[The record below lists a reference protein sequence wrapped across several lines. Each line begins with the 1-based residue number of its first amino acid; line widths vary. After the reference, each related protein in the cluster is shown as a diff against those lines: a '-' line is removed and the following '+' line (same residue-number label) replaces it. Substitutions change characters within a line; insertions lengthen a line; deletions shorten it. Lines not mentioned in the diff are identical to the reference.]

1 MEMSKYVKKPIV
13 KEPIVIEAV
22 RFMLED
28 TLPDWFMDKV
38 TDYTITTYASGAC
51 DIKTLRG
58 TVRADFGDYII
69 MDKNGEVYPCKPEI
83 FNKNYRKI
91 EEGGDIKFEIDNKT
105 TDWERAILIPDNFK
119 KAVDNFTNITKNVT
133 EYVIHQNTDA
143 YTVQSDGKKIF
154 NKTYRKIEEGV
165 DMKFE
170 IDNKAI
176 DWGRKEIIT
185 YKVYI
190 KHDKHKNCNLDVLLE
205 DLENIISGLSKIVAA
220 IKDTGYNA
228 KYYVNEEENICT
240 HTFVME
246 RMI

>member
-1 MEMSKYVKKPIV
+1 MEMSKYVKKPIE
-13 KEPIVIEAV
+13 KQPIVIEAV

-83 FNKNYRKI
+83 FNKTYRKI
-91 EEGGDIKFEIDNKT
+91 EEGGDIKFEIDNKA

-119 KAVDNFTNITKNVT
+119 KAVDNFTNIIKNVT
-133 EYVIHQNTDA
+133 EYVIHQNIDA
-143 YTVQSDGKKIF
+143 YTVQSDGKS
-154 NKTYRKIEEGV
+154 
-165 DMKFE
+165 
-170 IDNKAI
+170 
-176 DWGRKEIIT
+176 RKEIIT

-220 IKDTGYNA
+220 IKDTGYNV

-240 HTFVME
+240 YTFVME

>member
-1 MEMSKYVKKPIV
+1 MKS
-13 KEPIVIEAV
+13 EPK
-22 RFMLED
+22 L
-28 TLPDWFMDKV
+28 TNKQMD
-38 TDYTITTYASGAC
+38 
-51 DIKTLRG
+51 
-58 TVRADFGDYII
+58 
-69 MDKNGEVYPCKPEI
+69 
-83 FNKNYRKI
+83 
-91 EEGGDIKFEIDNKT
+91 EIDNKA

-119 KAVDNFTNITKNVT
+119 KAGDI
-133 EYVIHQNTDA
+133 
-143 YTVQSDGKKIF
+143 
-154 NKTYRKIEEGV
+154 
-165 DMKFE
+165 KFE

-220 IKDTGYNA
+220 IKDTGYNV

-240 HTFVME
+240 YTFVME

>member
-1 MEMSKYVKKPIV
+1 MSKYVKKPIE
-13 KEPIVIEAV
+13 KQPIVIEAV

-69 MDKNGEVYPCKPEI
+69 MDKNGEVYPCKPDI
-83 FNKNYRKI
+83 FNKTYRKI
-91 EEGGDIKFEIDNKT
+91 EEGGDIKFEIDNKA

-119 KAVDNFTNITKNVT
+119 KAVDNFTNIIKNVT
-133 EYVIHQNTDA
+133 EYVIHQNIDA
-143 YTVQSDGKKIF
+143 YTVQSDGKS
-154 NKTYRKIEEGV
+154 
-165 DMKFE
+165 
-170 IDNKAI
+170 
-176 DWGRKEIIT
+176 RKEIIT

-205 DLENIISGLSKIVAA
+205 DLGNVISGLSKIVVA
-220 IKDTGYNA
+220 INDTEYNA
-228 KYYVNEEENICT
+228 KYYINEEENICT
-240 HTFVME
+240 YTFVME

>member
-69 MDKNGEVYPCKPEI
+69 IDANGEVYPCKPDI
-83 FNKNYRKI
+83 FNKTYRKI
-91 EEGGDIKFEIDNKT
+91 EEGGDIKFEIDNKA

-119 KAVDNFTNITKNVT
+119 KAVDNFTNIIKNVT
-133 EYVIHQNTDA
+133 EYVIHQNIDA
-143 YTVQSDGKKIF
+143 YTVQSDGKS
-154 NKTYRKIEEGV
+154 
-165 DMKFE
+165 
-170 IDNKAI
+170 
-176 DWGRKEIIT
+176 RKEIIT

-190 KHDKHKNCNLDVLLE
+190 SHHKRKNCNLDVLLE
-205 DLENIISGLSKIVAA
+205 DLENVITGLSKILVA

-228 KYYVNEEENICT
+228 KYYVNEEENIRNY
-240 HTFVME
+240 TFVME